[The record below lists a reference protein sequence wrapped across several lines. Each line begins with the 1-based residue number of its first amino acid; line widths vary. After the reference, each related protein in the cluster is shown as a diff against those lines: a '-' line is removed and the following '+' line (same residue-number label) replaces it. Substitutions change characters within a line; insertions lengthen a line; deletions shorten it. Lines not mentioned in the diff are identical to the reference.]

1 MSTTSSIQR
10 VSKAVQPT
18 NAPSTARVVACL
30 GALFVYAPFGTLL
43 AETYPAFAV
52 AGAVITIGVA
62 SLPDTLTW
70 RFIPHGVTHSLV
82 GAAIIGGLVAGPTWW
97 IGENI
102 TVYAGGVVVTPV
114 AAAQY
119 GFTVGSLAGFGHVL
133 GDFLTGTDVRLVWP
147 IAGYEVSINLPQL
160 LDPRNNDGINL
171 IGTLVL
177 LAVVVGLTSS
187 GVTAAMIP

>member
-1 MSTTSSIQR
+1 MSTASSIQR
-10 VSKAVQPT
+10 ITEAIEPT

-30 GALFVYAPFGTLL
+30 GALLLYVPFGMSI
-43 AETYPAFAV
+43 AEMYPAFAV

-62 SLPDTLTW
+62 GLPDRLTW

-82 GAAIIGGLVAGPTWW
+82 GASVVGALVAVPTWW
-97 IGENI
+97 IGANI
-102 TVYAGGVVVTPV
+102 TVYAGGAIVTPI

-147 IAGYEVSINLPQL
+147 IADYEVSVNVPRL
-160 LDPRNNDGINL
+160 LNPRNNEGINL
-171 IGTLVL
+171 IGTLAL
-177 LAVVVGLTSS
+177 LTIVVGLASS
-187 GVTAAMIP
+187 SVTAAMIP